1 MLQHQ
6 PARTLALAEVK
17 DRVRDKVVEQQA
29 AALARKE
36 GEARLAALRAGNSSE
51 PLPVVITVSRTQSQG
66 LPKPLMD
73 AALRADPAKLPAVDG
88 VDLGAQ
94 GYVVLRVMQVLPRE
108 VPPGG
113 EEPLRAQY
121 AQAWAGAEAD
131 AYLAALKKRFKAE
144 IKPAANVVADVASAP
159 AR

>member
-1 MLQHQ
+1 
-6 PARTLALAEVK
+6 
-17 DRVRDKVVEQQA
+17 
-29 AALARKE
+29 
-36 GEARLAALRAGNSSE
+36 
-51 PLPVVITVSRTQSQG
+51 VVITVARTQSQG
-66 LPKPLMD
+66 LPKPLLD
-73 AALRADPAKLPAVDG
+73 AALRADPAKLPAVTG

-121 AQAWAGAEAD
+121 AQAWAAAETE
-131 AYLAALKKRFKAE
+131 AYLGALKKRFKAE
-144 IKPAANVVADVASAP
+144 VKPAASAVVEAASAP